1 MPSLHLTSGPNPGNS
16 IAMGPYSIKTINRI
30 APEGLA
36 LFGPDYH
43 VGPDEVN
50 PHGIVVR
57 SSKVDTD
64 DYPELLAV
72 ARAGAGVNNITV
84 DKATEKGICVFNT
97 PGANA
102 NAVAELLFTMLGIQ
116 MRHIHEGVMLC
127 KELAGL
133 DDAAINAAVESRKA
147 AFRGVELAGRN
158 LGVVGVGKIG
168 VMVANGGVQRQM
180 NVVAFDPF
188 PALENIHALSYD
200 VKLTRNLGAV
210 LQQSDI
216 VTIHVPLNKKTGGL
230 VNREF
235 IRQMKPGSILINF
248 ARGEIVEDDPV
259 LEALDAGKLEG
270 YITDFPNR
278 KNLSHPRVLISPHLG
293 ASTEESEENCACL
306 AVSELKEYLE
316 YGTISRSVNF
326 PTVESIP
333 SGSCHSRLIMI
344 NRDIPGMIGFATNII
359 GSSNINIAS
368 YLNES
373 NGSIGYNII
382 DVESPVPPAVIAKI
396 ESHPGV
402 VRTRI
407 LSCHN

>member
-1 MPSLHLTSGPNPGNS
+1 
-16 IAMGPYSIKTINRI
+16 MGHYRIKTINRI

-36 LFGPDYH
+36 LFGPNFEI
-43 VGPDEVN
+43 GPDEAD
-50 PHGIVVR
+50 PQGIVVR
-57 SSKVDTD
+57 SSQVDTD
-64 DYPELLAV
+64 EYPHLLAV

-84 DKATEKGICVFNT
+84 DKATAHGICVFNT

-116 MRHIHEGVMLC
+116 MRHIHEGVALC

-133 DDAAINAAVESRKA
+133 DDTAISSAVESRKA
-147 AFRGVELAGRN
+147 AFRGVELAGKT
-158 LGVVGVGKIG
+158 LGVIGVGKIG
-168 VMVANGGVQRQM
+168 VMVANGGVQRHM

-216 VTIHVPLNKKTGGL
+216 VTLHFPLNKKTQGF
-230 VNREF
+230 VNHEF
-235 IRQMKPGSILINF
+235 MQKIKPGATLINF
-248 ARGEIVEDDPV
+248 ARGEIVEDGAV
-259 LEALDAGKLEG
+259 LIALDEGRLDG
-270 YITDFPNR
+270 YITDFPNN
-278 KNLSHPRVLISPHLG
+278 KNLIHPRVLTSPHLG

-306 AVSELKEYLE
+306 AVSELKDYLE

-333 SGSCHSRLIMI
+333 SGSCHARLIMI

-359 GSSNINIAS
+359 GSNDINIAS
-368 YLNES
+368 YINES
-373 NGSIGYNII
+373 NGLIGYNII
-382 DVESPVPPAVIAKI
+382 DVESPVPREVIAKI
-396 ESHPGV
+396 EAHPDV
-402 VRTRI
+402 IRTRI
-407 LSCHN
+407 ISCHN

>member
-1 MPSLHLTSGPNPGNS
+1 
-16 IAMGPYSIKTINRI
+16 MGSYHIKTINRI

-36 LFGPDYH
+36 LFGPDYQ
-43 VGPDEVN
+43 VGPDETA

-57 SSKVDTD
+57 SSQVDTD

-84 DKATEKGICVFNT
+84 DKATEHGICVFNT

-102 NAVAELLFTMLGIQ
+102 NAVAELMYTMLGTM
-116 MRHIHEGVMLC
+116 MRNIDQGVAFC

-133 DDAAINAAVESRKA
+133 DDAAISAAVESQKA
-147 AFRGVELAGRN
+147 AFRCVELAGKS

-180 NVVAFDPF
+180 SVVAFDPF

-200 VKLTRNLGAV
+200 VKLSRNLGAV

-216 VTIHVPLNKKTGGL
+216 VSIHVPLNKKTRGL

-235 IRQMKPGSILINF
+235 ISQMRPGAILINF
-248 ARGEIVEDDPV
+248 SRAEVVEEADV
-259 LEALDAGKLEG
+259 LAALDDGKLEG
-270 YITDFPNR
+270 YITDFPNS
-278 KNLSHPRVLISPHLG
+278 KNLGHSRVLVSPHLG

-306 AVSELKEYLE
+306 AVSELKDYLE

-333 SGSCHSRLIMI
+333 SGSCHARLIMI
-344 NRDIPGMIGFATNII
+344 NRDIPGMIGFASNII
-359 GSSNINIAS
+359 GSNNINIAS
-368 YLNES
+368 YINES
-373 NGSIGYNII
+373 NGLIGYNII
-382 DVESPVPPAVIAKI
+382 DVESPVPHEVITKI
-396 ESHPGV
+396 ESHPDV
-402 VRTRI
+402 IRTRI
-407 LSCHN
+407 ISCHN

>member
-1 MPSLHLTSGPNPGNS
+1 ME
-16 IAMGPYSIKTINRI
+16 PYRIKIINRI

-36 LFGPDYH
+36 LFGPNFQI
-43 VGPDEVN
+43 GPDETN

-57 SSKVDTD
+57 SSQVDTD
-64 DYPELLAV
+64 DYSELLAV

-84 DKATEKGICVFNT
+84 DKATEHGICVFNT

-102 NAVAELLFTMLGIQ
+102 NAVAELLFTMLGTQ
-116 MRHIHEGVMLC
+116 MRHIHEGVALC

-133 DDAAINAAVESRKA
+133 DDAGISQAVESRKA
-147 AFRGVELAGRN
+147 AFRGVELAGKT
-158 LGVVGVGKIG
+158 LGVIGVGKIG

-180 NVVAFDPF
+180 KVVAFDPF

-200 VKLTRNLGAV
+200 VKLSRNLASV

-216 VTIHVPLNKKTGGL
+216 VTIHVPLNKKTQGL

-235 IRQMKPGSILINF
+235 LEQMKPGATLINF
-248 ARGEIVEDDPV
+248 ARGEIVDDSPV
-259 LEALDAGKLEG
+259 LKALDDGKLQG

-278 KNLSHPRVLISPHLG
+278 KNLKNPRVLTSPHLG

-306 AVSELKEYLE
+306 AVSELKDYLE

-333 SGSCHSRLIMI
+333 SGSCHARLIMI

-359 GSSNINIAS
+359 GANNINIAS
-368 YLNES
+368 YMNES
-373 NGSIGYNII
+373 NGLIGYNII
-382 DVESPVPPAVIAKI
+382 DVESPVPQAVLAKI
-396 ESHPGV
+396 EAHPDV
-402 VRTRI
+402 IRTRI
-407 LSCHN
+407 ISCHN

>member
-1 MPSLHLTSGPNPGNS
+1 
-16 IAMGPYSIKTINRI
+16 MGSYHIKTINRI

-36 LFGPDYH
+36 LFGPDYQ
-43 VGPDEVN
+43 VGPDETA

-57 SSKVDTD
+57 SSQVDTD

-84 DKATEKGICVFNT
+84 DKATEHGICVFNT

-102 NAVAELLFTMLGIQ
+102 NAVAELMYTMLGTM
-116 MRHIHEGVMLC
+116 MRNIDQGVAFC

-133 DDAAINAAVESRKA
+133 DDAAISAAVESQKA
-147 AFRGVELAGRN
+147 AFRGVELAGKS

-180 NVVAFDPF
+180 SVVAFDPF

-200 VKLTRNLGAV
+200 VKLSRNLGTV

-216 VTIHVPLNKKTGGL
+216 VSIHVPLNKKTRGL

-235 IRQMKPGSILINF
+235 ISQMRPGAILINF
-248 ARGEIVEDDPV
+248 SRAEVVEEADV
-259 LEALDAGKLEG
+259 LAALDDGKLEG
-270 YITDFPNR
+270 YISDFPNS
-278 KNLSHPRVLISPHLG
+278 KNLGHSRVLVSPHLG

-306 AVSELKEYLE
+306 AVSELKDYLE

-333 SGSCHSRLIMI
+333 SGSCHARLIMI
-344 NRDIPGMIGFATNII
+344 NRDIPGMIGFASNII
-359 GSSNINIAS
+359 GSNNINIAS
-368 YLNES
+368 YINES
-373 NGSIGYNII
+373 NGLIGYNII
-382 DVESPVPPAVIAKI
+382 DVESPVPHEVITKI
-396 ESHPGV
+396 ESHPDV
-402 VRTRI
+402 IRTRI
-407 LSCHN
+407 ISCHN